1 MSVRVPL
8 CSTREWPQLK
18 DVTGQVQS
26 PSCKKEHHILPGK
39 DVHQVQNLLY
49 SDTRRH
55 LQISSRRA
63 QTLTSDS
70 SMTKKTMIFNL
81 PDLVAHQV
89 LTTNPSSKAGWI
101 TDLTL
106 KVTTQNLRNLWT
118 VKRRASHQST
128 SLLLFSDVL
137 SKHLVMS
144 AISVRFYINHWN
156 LSTFYSL
163 ISRNFP
169 V

>member
-1 MSVRVPL
+1 MSARVPL
-8 CSTREWPQLK
+8 CSTWESPQLK
-18 DVTGQVQS
+18 DVMGRVQS

-39 DVHQVQNLLY
+39 DVHQGHLLY

-55 LQISSRRA
+55 LQISSWRA
-63 QTLTSDS
+63 QTLTADP

-81 PDLVAHQV
+81 PDLVVHQV

-106 KVTTQNLRNLWT
+106 KGTTQNLRNLWT